1 MTVQDNLADLRR
13 HAADFAER
21 TGFTFTV
28 LDPANRDVIGCVY
41 LYPSTSTTHD
51 VAVQSWVR
59 ADRADL
65 DAPLAAAVAS
75 WLAESWPWKHPDRCG
90 R

>member
-28 LDPANRDVIGCVY
+28 LDPADRDVIGCVY
-41 LYPSTSTTHD
+41 LYLYLYLSTSTTHD
-51 VAVQSWVR
+51 VAVQS
-59 ADRADL
+59 
-65 DAPLAAAVAS
+65 
-75 WLAESWPWKHPDRCG
+75 
-90 R
+90 